1 MKKEIVLVLSPKVA
15 ADDESIKREAARKL
29 NIKASTI
36 TALRVLRRSIDA
48 RKKQV
53 KINLGVLVVYSEP
66 APKFPRPEFYF
77 QYVGNKPAV
86 VIVGAGPAGLFA
98 ALRLI
103 ELGIKPIIVERG
115 KNVSERKK
123 DIATLAREHI
133 VDPESNYC
141 FGEGGAGTFSDGK
154 LYTRSKKKGA
164 NQRILELLQFHGAQ
178 EEILIDAH
186 PHIGT
191 NVLPRVIVKIRE
203 SILQAGGEIH
213 FNTRIDDLII
223 KDNQAIGVETA
234 SDDKIYGKAV
244 ILATGHSSRDIY
256 EMLHYREIALE
267 AKEFAMGVRIEHPQA
282 LIDSIQYHCDVRSK
296 YLPAASYNMVTQVEG
311 RGVYSFCMCPGGY
324 IVPSATNSEE
334 IVVNGMSPSGRN
346 SAFAN
351 SGMVVEVRLEDL
363 KEFEESGPLA
373 GLKYQQ
379 HLEHLAYQNANC
391 DQTAPAQRMVDFVEN
406 RFSRD
411 IPDSSYYC
419 GTIPSPLH
427 EWLPDPIS
435 QRLQEAFK
443 LFGKKYK
450 GYFTNEAAILGVESR
465 TSSPVRI
472 PRNPE
477 TLEHPQ
483 IKGLFPAGE
492 GSGYAGGIVS
502 SAIDGQRCAE
512 MAAKVYI

>member
-1 MKKEIVLVLSPKVA
+1 MKKEIVLVLSPKA
-15 ADDESIKREAARKL
+15 ASEEDQIKREAAQKL
-29 NIKASTI
+29 NIKLSTI
-36 TALRVLRRSIDA
+36 TALKVLRRSIDA
-48 RKKQV
+48 RKKDV

-66 APKFPRPEFYF
+66 APKFPRPEFHF
-77 QYVGNKPAV
+77 QFVGNKLAV
-86 VIVGAGPAGLFA
+86 VVVGAGPAGLFA

-103 ELGIKPIIVERG
+103 ELGVKPIILERG
-115 KNVSERKK
+115 KEVSARKI
-123 DIATLAREHI
+123 DIATLAKEQI
-133 VDPESNYC
+133 VNPESNYC

-154 LYTRSKKKGA
+154 LYTRSKKKGE

-178 EEILIDAH
+178 EEILTDAH

-191 NVLPRVIVKIRE
+191 NILPRVIVKIRE
-203 SILQAGGEIH
+203 SILQAGGEIR
-213 FNTRIDDLII
+213 FNTRVDDLLI
-223 KDNQAIGVETA
+223 KDNQVIGVETA
-234 SDDKIYGKAV
+234 SDEKIYGKAV

-256 EMLHYREIALE
+256 ELLHHRDILLE
-267 AKEFAMGVRIEHPQA
+267 AKPFAMGVRIEHPQA
-282 LIDSIQYHCDVRSK
+282 LIDSIQYHCDVRNK
-296 YLPAASYNMVTQVEG
+296 YLPAATYNMVSQVEG

-324 IVPSATNSEE
+324 IVPSATSSEE

-346 SAFAN
+346 SDFAN

-363 KEFEESGPLA
+363 KEYEEFGALA

-406 RFSRD
+406 RFSKD
-411 IPDSSYYC
+411 VPDSSYYC

-427 EWLPDPIS
+427 DWLPDPIRS
-435 QRLQEAFK
+435 RLQEAFK
-443 LFGKKYK
+443 QFGQKYK
-450 GYFTNEAAILGVESR
+450 GYFTNEAVILGVESR

-472 PRNPE
+472 PRNYD

-512 MAAKVYI
+512 MAAKV